1 MKARGVIGGETGDG
15 YPIGISKV
23 KELSRAQIGLPRTPE
38 RIEKILFPTR
48 YFSPPPT
55 TDGFLYR
62 ITARLFTRYPSQG
75 SLNLLN
81 FANQFCN
88 YTPCFSTFPTFPVQ
102 LIPRLTLQNG
112 ILYLFLSFF
121 FFFSFFFF
129 LISNNTERDFLF
141 SHSLSLFLFFVLV
154 HSNRILSFFPFFF
167 LVLSD
172 RCIWNRWNDGNIG
185 ILFRN

>member
-1 MKARGVIGGETGDG
+1 MVKLETDIQSG
-15 YPIGISKV
+15 YRR
-23 KELSRAQIGLPRTPE
+23 SRSYHGTNWVTRRTPE

-102 LIPRLTLQNG
+102 LIPRLTLQNAVFC
-112 ILYLFLSFF
+112 ICFFLSFF
-121 FFFSFFFF
+121 SSLFFFF
-129 LISNNTERDFLF
+129 NFK
-141 SHSLSLFLFFVLV
+141 
-154 HSNRILSFFPFFF
+154 
-167 LVLSD
+167 
-172 RCIWNRWNDGNIG
+172 
-185 ILFRN
+185 